1 MKEKNIELFKKYLK
15 ERDLSDRTI
24 KNYLSD
30 ILHFRKWLT
39 DLYQEERDLESTEQD
54 DIKAYRQELLDIKR
68 QKATSINRRLQSIKI
83 YFKFLNIILNSVN
96 DPAEKIKFVR
106 RGKPN
111 KPQSINKTEVRLLL
125 NAAKQSRYGLAR
137 RNYAIIQLMLQA
149 GLRVGEICRLQI
161 RDIKINERSGS
172 VRVIDSKG
180 IKERA
185 VPLNSSVRNALKKY
199 LEEKKDVKETDY
211 LFTSKRRT
219 GITVRS
225 LQLVIDT
232 IYKRSKIK
240 RIKVSAHTLRHTFAI
255 NYLHSNPN
263 QLSELALLMGH
274 DSINTTLIYTK
285 ASKEKLGLVVEKTE
299 VNIYG

>member
-1 MKEKNIELFKKYLK
+1 MKAKNIELFKKYLK

-39 DLYQEERDLESTEQD
+39 DLYQEERDLESAEQD
-54 DIKAYRQELLDIKR
+54 DIKAYRQELLNIKR

-83 YFKFLNIILNSVN
+83 YFKFVN
-96 DPAEKIKFVR
+96 TISNLTSDPAQKIRFVR
-106 RGKPN
+106 RGKPT
-111 KPQSINKTEVRLLL
+111 KPQSINRTEAHLLL
-125 NAAKQSRYGLAR
+125 NAAKQSKYGLAK
-137 RNYAIIQLMLQA
+137 RNYALIQLMLQA

-180 IKERA
+180 IKERE
-185 VPLNSSVRNALKKY
+185 VPLNASVRNALKEY
-199 LEEKKDVKETDY
+199 LEEKKEAKETDC
-211 LFTSKRRT
+211 LFANKRKE
-219 GITVRS
+219 GIAVRS

-232 IYKRSKIK
+232 LYKRSKIE

-255 NYLHSNPN
+255 NYLHSNPS

-285 ASKEKLGLVVEKTE
+285 ASKEKLGLAVEKTE